1 MIIDDCKTFYIFFEI
16 SRLNHVKGSSDIT
29 ADFIFK
35 LVLSNLDSVWLEE
48 CPMEVFFFKMSLWE
62 LDVFFFVIS
71 NDLCPLYLQYSCV
84 FAYGGDKT
92 IWNPKE
98 KTTESSG
105 FENHGLKHRIKVN
118 FKKI

>member
-16 SRLNHVKGSSDIT
+16 SRLNHVKHSSDIT
-29 ADFIFK
+29 TDFMFK

-48 CPMEVFFFKMSLWE
+48 CPMEGFFFLNVPMG
-62 LDVFFFVIS
+62 VRCVFFVIS